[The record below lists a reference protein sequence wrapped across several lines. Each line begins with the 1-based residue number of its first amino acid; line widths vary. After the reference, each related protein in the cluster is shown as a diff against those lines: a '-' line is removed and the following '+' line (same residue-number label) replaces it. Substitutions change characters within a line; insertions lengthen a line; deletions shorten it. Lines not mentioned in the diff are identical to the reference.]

1 MVVAVLSLQ
10 GAVIEH
16 IQMLNKLGVG
26 TFEIRKKADLDKHFD
41 GLIIPGGESTVQG
54 KLLHELD
61 IYDTLKEKIEKGL
74 PVFGTCAGL
83 LLLAKSIDNDNK
95 THLATMDITAMR
107 NAYGRQLGSFHRDE
121 NFKGL
126 GKIPMTFIRA
136 PYVVEA
142 GEGTEI
148 LAKVD
153 GHIVAAR
160 YKNQLALAFHP
171 ELDKDRHIHKLFLDM
186 IGKTA

>member
-1 MVVAVLSLQ
+1 MTAWYC
-10 GAVIEH
+10 
-16 IQMLNKLGVG
+16 LGG
-26 TFEIRKKADLDKHFD
+26 KALCR
-41 GLIIPGGESTVQG
+41 
-54 KLLHELD
+54 
-61 IYDTLKEKIEKGL
+61 YDT
-74 PVFGTCAGL
+74 F
-83 LLLAKSIDNDNK
+83 
-95 THLATMDITAMR
+95 
-107 NAYGRQLGSFHRDE
+107 GRQLGSFHRDE